1 MGPGVPPCV
10 PVIFRWNNFVIFGYD
25 DFSQHFA
32 GMFFESNHNSGC
44 QKNIS
49 HQPTTRHAK
58 NIRMIPRIESS
69 IAKTKW
75 LGSSHFWWTET
86 HNHGRYSSI
95 IWIIYIL
102 YCTWSS
108 NPILKFPHLK
118 GRSHKD
124 TKDGLVF
131 DLLTSPTQEISPK
144 GWMTVWTCLPAWIFK
159 AAIQKQ
165 EFISST
171 KIGHDQNIPAKP
183 NVFFVFM
190 IRKSQTKKHP
200 TRKPF

>member
-1 MGPGVPPCV
+1 MM
-10 PVIFRWNNFVIFGYD
+10 IFLSILQTCFLK
-25 DFSQHFA
+25 H
-32 GMFFESNHNSGC
+32 HNSGAT
-44 QKNIS
+44 KSYLTNLR
-49 HQPTTRHAK
+49 PFNK
-58 NIRMIPRIESS
+58 NIRIIPSIESS

-75 LGSSHFWWTET
+75 LGSSHFGGQKHNET

-95 IWIIYIL
+95 IWIIFIL

-118 GRSHKD
+118 GRFHKD

-131 DLLTSPTQEISPK
+131 DLLTSPTQEISPQ
-144 GWMTVWTCLPAWIFK
+144 GWMTVWKCVPGWIFK

-183 NVFFVFM
+183 TCFLSSWFECP
-190 IRKSQTKKHP
+190 KQKKTSTK
-200 TRKPF
+200 TI